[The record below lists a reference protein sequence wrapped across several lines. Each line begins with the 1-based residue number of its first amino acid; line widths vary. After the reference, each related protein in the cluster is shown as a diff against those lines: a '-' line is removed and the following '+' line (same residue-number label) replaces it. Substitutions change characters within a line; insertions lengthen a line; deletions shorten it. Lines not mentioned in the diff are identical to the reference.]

1 MAETITIRGI
11 WGGMTDETAATILGD
26 VKRET
31 PDLYREAIAKTA
43 GAFRMRPEVLRTQ
56 PLPRQAAS
64 IRRALTQVTQQDLGA
79 HILIDWLTKTQKPM
93 LIQFL
98 SALGIAHEDGMVKED
113 VGPQPDQEALR
124 AAVANLRSSFPPD
137 TVRVYLQAFSVITA
151 AEWEELP
158 ELIAEDPDRSAG
170 APTVTS
176 AGTTS
181 E

>member
-1 MAETITIRGI
+1 MAGATTIRGI

-31 PDLYREAIAKTA
+31 PDLYREALAKTA
-43 GAFRMRPEVLRTQ
+43 GAFRMRPEALRTQ

-98 SALGIAHEDGMVKED
+98 SELGIEHEDGMVKEN
-113 VGPQPDQEALR
+113 VGPEPDQATLR
-124 AAVANLRSSFPPD
+124 AAIANLRSSFPPD

-151 AEWEELP
+151 DEWEGLP
-158 ELIAEDPDRSAG
+158 ELIAEGPDRASDAS
-170 APTVTS
+170 PVTS
-176 AGTTS
+176 AGSTA